1 MIAISYADWLRR
13 NPLLNQQYDKEH
25 TEGVDSKEFQEI
37 DVHNSCF
44 YYVCSLAKFYNF
56 ELGLSTFEFSKF
68 KFRA

>member
-13 NPLLNQQYDKEH
+13 NPLLNHQKDKKH

-44 YYVCSLAKFYNF
+44 YCVCSLAKVYNF
-56 ELGLSTFEFSKF
+56 TIELRLSTFEF
-68 KFRA
+68 